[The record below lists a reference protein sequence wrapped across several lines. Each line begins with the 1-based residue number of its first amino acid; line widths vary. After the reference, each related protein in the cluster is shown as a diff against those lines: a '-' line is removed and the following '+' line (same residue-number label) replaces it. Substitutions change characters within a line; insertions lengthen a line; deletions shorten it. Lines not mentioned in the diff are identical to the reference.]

1 MTDDNNF
8 ATTTAYSTTEKAPV
22 TLDDTNN
29 AVRQQLKRKLDI
41 RFVVWS
47 FLGLLGMHLDRT
59 NLPNAYV
66 SGMREDLSLESA
78 AYNWAKTASNIGAAV
93 FILLGSLILPRIYP
107 RWFFP
112 SLPILWGV
120 VQCCMAFVTNHQ
132 GLLGLRICLGAMQSV
147 FQPGMIYLLGTWYT
161 QVEVSKRVNAFRS
174 AMNVAS
180 AIGGLI
186 AGGINQTIA
195 DRGGLRGW
203 QWIFVVE
210 GLISVVV
217 GLAGYFMVPNYPHQV
232 TSWISENERLIT
244 LDTQLSRDVSIST
257 TPYNWKTFK
266 NVVGTPYVFI
276 LTAVTITFSILTRF
290 TTFFVIIL
298 KDIGYDSAFANYMST
313 PLNVFAGLVGI
324 IIGWSTDWFNDRAIH
339 LGALGAWATIWSIA
353 LSAVNRGDN
362 PAVLVFLAAYAL
374 EFMDAAV
381 SLCFV
386 WALIIYKA
394 DPNAR
399 ALAVSIL
406 GSIGFLVPAFME
418 IKLWVVTDS
427 PVFWLGKIT
436 NIAFGCV
443 AMIGVFLVWFLLR
456 IRFRIPQST
465 RDDSS
470 FKSEDEIKRAEA
482 ISA

>member
-1 MTDDNNF
+1 M
-8 ATTTAYSTTEKAPV
+8 Y
-22 TLDDTNN
+22 
-29 AVRQQLKRKLDI
+29 R
-41 RFVVWS
+41 
-47 FLGLLGMHLDRT
+47 
-59 NLPNAYV
+59 
-66 SGMREDLSLESA
+66 
-78 AYNWAKTASNIGAAV
+78 
-93 FILLGSLILPRIYP
+93 
-107 RWFFP
+107 
-112 SLPILWGV
+112 
-120 VQCCMAFVTNHQ
+120 
-132 GLLGLRICLGAMQSV
+132 
-147 FQPGMIYLLGTWYT
+147 
-161 QVEVSKRVNAFRS
+161 
-174 AMNVAS
+174 
-180 AIGGLI
+180 
-186 AGGINQTIA
+186 
-195 DRGGLRGW
+195 
-203 QWIFVVE
+203 
-210 GLISVVV
+210 
-217 GLAGYFMVPNYPHQV
+217 
-232 TSWISENERLIT
+232 
-244 LDTQLSRDVSIST
+244 
-257 TPYNWKTFK
+257 FK

-427 PVFWLGKIT
+427 PVFCKS
-436 NIAFGCV
+436 NRHPF
-443 AMIGVFLVWFLLR
+443 FLSMTFSYHV
-456 IRFRIPQST
+456 
-465 RDDSS
+465 
-470 FKSEDEIKRAEA
+470 
-482 ISA
+482 